1 MEKAG
6 LSGYNGIMND
16 TRFLLA
22 RGLAA
27 LDVDGM
33 DRATELLLRYL
44 AQIEAWN
51 PAYGLVNASG
61 DELVIKHILDSLAP
75 FRILQNLLAERDA
88 LLAEKAGGTAGTP
101 PAASSVSDIGTG
113 AGLPGI
119 PLAIAMPERRFRLVE
134 RMGKRITFLESQK
147 VKLGLDNV
155 EIVESEIERAP
166 GPHDLVVFRAFRP
179 FAELKLFRSVWKNL
193 SPGGAFL
200 AWKGKQMNARME
212 VAEMATDPVL
222 SEPFSKAEIRPV
234 WVPFLNEERCVVIVR
249 KPFD

>member
-1 MEKAG
+1 LENTG
-6 LSGYNGIMND
+6 TSGYNEAMND
-16 TRFLLA
+16 TRLLLA

-33 DRATELLLRYL
+33 DRATEFLLRYL

-51 PAYGLVNASG
+51 PSYGLVNASG
-61 DELVIKHILDSLAP
+61 DELVIKHVLDSLAP

-88 LLAEKAGGTAGTP
+88 RIAEKAAGASVP
-101 PAASSVSDIGTG
+101 PAASTVSDIGTG
-113 AGLPGI
+113 AGFPGI
-119 PLAIAMPERRFRLVE
+119 PLAIVMPDRKFRLVE

-179 FAELKLFRSVWKNL
+179 FAELKLFKAVWKNL

-200 AWKGKQMNARME
+200 AWKGKLMNARME
-212 VAEMATDPVL
+212 VADMATDPVL
-222 SEPFSKAEIRPV
+222 AEPFSKAEIRPV
-234 WVPFLNEERCVVIVR
+234 WVPFLDEERCVVIVR